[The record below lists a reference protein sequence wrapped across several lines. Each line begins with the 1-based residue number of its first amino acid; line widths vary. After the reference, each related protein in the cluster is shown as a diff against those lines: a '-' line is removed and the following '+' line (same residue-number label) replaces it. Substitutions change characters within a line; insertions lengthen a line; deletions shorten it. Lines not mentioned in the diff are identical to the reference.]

1 MYDLEKPLPL
11 GEKAIDVL
19 TVGEVLVDMIDL
31 EGSYHPFFG
40 GSPANIAMNV
50 KALGGTLSFGSC
62 CG

>member
-11 GEKAIDVL
+11 EEKAIDVL

-50 KALGGTLSFGSC
+50 
-62 CG
+62 